1 MTEPAENSRSTPPTG
16 FLATGGGEAATG
28 RDAAAANA
36 RSNVLP
42 VQITYPPD
50 LPVSQRRDD
59 IAAAIR
65 DNQVVIVAGET
76 GSGKTTQLP
85 KILLELG
92 YGRIAHTQP
101 RRIAARTIAERIADE
116 LGSELG
122 GLVGYKVRFT
132 DQVSRDTRVTLMTDG
147 ILLAALRGD
156 RELKNYDAIIIDE
169 AHERS
174 LTIDFLLGYLKQ
186 LLPRR
191 PELKLIITSATIDPA
206 SFATHFAALPGP
218 GNGNDPG
225 IGSSGIPTPARTPV
239 PPPPPVIEVSGRTF
253 PVEIRYR
260 PLVPDAP
267 MPDQMKE
274 KPPGSAQLR
283 DKGGGTEA
291 EFLHL
296 VEEAEEEEGAATPR
310 DAIDMIDGVIAAVDE
325 LGREGDGDVLVFFS
339 GENEIRDAADAL
351 TGHFAR
357 QGPRGAATEVLPLYS
372 RLSAAE
378 QHRVFERAPAGIRRR
393 IILATNVAETSL
405 TVPGIRYVVDTGTAR
420 ISRYSARAKVQRLPI
435 EPISQASA
443 NQRSGRSGRTS
454 EGIAIRLYSELDYT
468 KRPEYTDP
476 EILRTNLAAVIL
488 QMIALGLGDIER
500 FPFLQPPDKRG
511 ITDGVDLLLE
521 LNAIEVPSAGKPVGA
536 HRITRIGREIAQL
549 PVDPRYARMVVEAQ
563 KLGVAREVIAI
574 VAGLSIQDPRERPV
588 EKRERADQLHNRF
601 RDPTSDFITLLNLW
615 NHLQTRQRELSG
627 NQFRKEVRAE
637 FLNYLRIREWA
648 DVERQIRRQ
657 VKGAGKQ
664 PVGSG
669 GGGEGE
675 TGGAD
680 ISGADATAIHKAI
693 LSGLLSHIGL
703 KDSAKRDYIGA
714 RQRRFVLY
722 PGSGLAKKQPDS
734 VMAAELV
741 ETSRLFARTVAV
753 IDPAWAESLAGDLAK
768 RQYSEPRWEKRQ
780 GAAVVDEKITLF
792 GVPIVP
798 RRRAQLSRID
808 PAQARELFI
817 RHALVEGDWD
827 TSRIDKRLT
836 AFVRDNA
843 RVRRELEQIEERS
856 RRRDILL
863 DDEKI
868 VDFFEARVP
877 ADVTDVRRFE
887 RWWRDARREH
897 PDTLTITR
905 DDLVEAEQLPDDDG
919 SYPTRLTLGDQTLS
933 IGYRFEP
940 GAADD
945 GVTVTV
951 PLPLLPRLD
960 TAGFDWLVPG
970 LRHELVTALLKT
982 LPKSIRRNVVPAA
995 DWATK
1000 LLAAVPPAADLRELS
1015 ITEFLATEIRRQTFT
1030 PVDPDDFDR
1039 DRLPAHL
1046 RMGYAVVDDRGG
1058 RLARGT
1064 DLTAL
1069 QSKLRERGRDSV
1081 ARVATA
1087 AAKSP
1092 IERGGITVWDD
1103 AIGAG
1108 PGGDGGTPG
1117 TLPRQLDM
1125 RRGETT
1131 IRAYPALVDEGSSV
1145 AIRLHTSVAD
1155 QMAAH
1160 RAGVRRLVQL
1170 GIASPLAYIQEH
1182 LTSAEK
1188 LNLAASP
1195 YRSTAALIDD
1205 ALRAVI
1211 DAELDALPDL
1221 PWTRATFEAVRDA
1234 VNAGLPDR
1242 LFRIVAITAAV
1253 LAAAREADAAISR
1266 TASLALMAP
1275 LANCRSQLDALV
1287 FDGFIGR
1294 TGLDRL
1300 PRLVIYLRGI
1310 THRIEKLADNAGR
1323 DRQGLNEVEIATE
1336 LYELAGG
1343 TLPLGVT
1350 TRPDLVP
1357 VRWMLEEL
1365 RLSVFAQT
1373 LGAQG
1378 PVSVQRVRKALSG
1391 ER

>member
-1 MTEPAENSRSTPPTG
+1 MTQRSDRPAPRMPG
-16 FLATGGGEAATG
+16 LA
-28 RDAAAANA
+28 
-36 RSNVLP
+36 V
-42 VQITYPPD
+42 TYPPD

-65 DNQVVIVAGET
+65 DHQVVIVAGET

-92 YGRIAHTQP
+92 RERIAHTQP
-101 RRIAARTIAERIADE
+101 RRIAARTIAERVAEE

-122 GLVGYKVRFT
+122 ALVGYKVRFT
-132 DQVSRDTRVTLMTDG
+132 DQVSKSTRVTLMTDG

-156 RELKNYDAIIIDE
+156 RELRGYDAIIIDE

-191 PELKLIITSATIDPA
+191 PELKLIITSATIDPE
-206 SFATHFAALPGP
+206 SFAKHFAAA
-218 GNGNDPG
+218 D
-225 IGSSGIPTPARTPV
+225 GSPAPI
-239 PPPPPVIEVSGRTF
+239 IEVSGRTF

-260 PLVPDAP
+260 PLVPDGADTENRSTDYP
-267 MPDQMKE
+267 GDPDDDE
-274 KPPGSAQLR
+274 ADGPSTPG
-283 DKGGGTEA
+283 E
-291 EFLHL
+291 
-296 VEEAEEEEGAATPR
+296 
-310 DAIDMIDGVIAAVDE
+310 AIDMIDGVIAAVDE

-351 TGHFAR
+351 TGHLAR
-357 QGPRGAATEVLPLYS
+357 QGPRGAGTEVLPLYG

-393 IILATNVAETSL
+393 IVLATNVAETSL

-454 EGIAIRLYSELDYT
+454 DGIAIRLYSQLDYE
-468 KRPEYTDP
+468 KRPEFTDP

-488 QMIALGLGDIER
+488 QMISLGLGDIES

-511 ITDGVDLLLE
+511 IADGLDLLLE
-521 LNAIEVPSAGKPVGA
+521 LSAVESKDGA

-549 PVDPRYARMVVEAQ
+549 PLDPRYARMVVEAQ

-601 RDPTSDFITLLNLW
+601 RDPTSDFISLLNLW
-615 NHLQTRQRELSG
+615 NHLQRRQKDLSG
-627 NQFRKEVRAE
+627 NQFRKEVRSE

-657 VKGAGKQ
+657 TKGVGKHAAD
-664 PVGSG
+664 
-669 GGGEGE
+669 GEN
-675 TGGAD
+675 AV
-680 ISGADATAIHKAI
+680 DATLIHKAI

-703 KDSAKRDYIGA
+703 KDAAKRDYLGA
-714 RQRRFVLY
+714 RQRRFVLF
-722 PGSGLAKKQPDS
+722 PGSGLAKKQPDA

-753 IDPAWAESLAGDLAK
+753 IDPAWAEPHAGDLAK

-780 GAAVVDEKITLF
+780 GAAVVDEKVTLF
-792 GVPIVP
+792 GVPIIP
-798 RRRAQLSRID
+798 RRRAQLARLD
-808 PAQARELFI
+808 PALARELFI
-817 RHALVEGDWD
+817 RHALVEGEWD
-827 TSRIDKRLT
+827 TTRLDKRLT
-836 AFVRDNA
+836 AFIRDNA
-843 RVRRELEQIEERS
+843 RVRRELEQLEERS

-868 VDFFEARVP
+868 VEFFEQRIP

-933 IGYRFEP
+933 VGYRFEP

-982 LPKSIRRNVVPAA
+982 LPKPIRRNVVPAA

-1000 LLAAVPPAADLRELS
+1000 LLAAVPPGADLRELS

-1030 PVDPDDFDR
+1030 PVDPDDFDL

-1069 QSKLRERGRDSV
+1069 QQKLRDRGRDSV

-1092 IERGGITVWDD
+1092 IERGGITAWDD
-1103 AIGAG
+1103 TVGQS
-1108 PGGDGGTPG
+1108 G
-1117 TLPRQLDM
+1117 TLPQQLEM

-1131 IRAYPALVDEGSSV
+1131 IRAYPALVDEGGSV
-1145 AIRLHTSVAD
+1145 ALKLQTSIVE
-1155 QMAAH
+1155 QVAAH

-1170 GIASPLAYIQEH
+1170 GVASPLAYIQEH

-1188 LNLAASP
+1188 LSLAASP
-1195 YRSTAALIDD
+1195 YRSNAALIDD

-1211 DAELDALPDL
+1211 DAEIASTSSDARDALP
-1221 PWTRATFEAVRDA
+1221 WSREQFESLRDR

-1242 LFRIVAITAAV
+1242 LFGIVATAAAV
-1253 LAAAREADAAISR
+1253 LAAAREVDVLISR
-1266 TASLALMAP
+1266 SSSLQLMAP
-1275 LANCRSQLDALV
+1275 LAEAREQLNTLV

-1300 PRLVIYLRGI
+1300 PRLTVYLRGI
-1310 THRIEKLADNAGR
+1310 TYRVERLADNLGR
-1323 DRQGLNEVEIATE
+1323 DRAWMLEVQQAAE
-1336 LYELAGG
+1336 LYTAAGG
-1343 TLPLGVT
+1343 TLPLAADPEP
-1350 TRPDLVP
+1350 RIREA
-1357 VRWMLEEL
+1357 RWMLEEL
-1365 RLSVFAQT
+1365 RLSLFAQP
-1373 LGAQG
+1373 LGARG
-1378 PVSVQRVRKALSG
+1378 PISVQRIRKQLSA
-1391 ER
+1391 

>member
-1 MTEPAENSRSTPPTG
+1 MTDLPDRPT
-16 FLATGGGEAATG
+16 LA
-28 RDAAAANA
+28 
-36 RSNVLP
+36 
-42 VQITYPPD
+42 ITYPPD

-92 YGRIAHTQP
+92 RERIAHTQP
-101 RRIAARTIAERIADE
+101 RRIAARTIAERVAE
-116 LGSELG
+116 EVGSELG

-132 DQVSRDTRVTLMTDG
+132 DQVGRDTRVTLMTDG

-156 RELKNYDAIIIDE
+156 RELTNYDAIIIDE

-206 SFATHFAALPGP
+206 SFAKHFADAQG
-218 GNGNDPG
+218 
-225 IGSSGIPTPARTPV
+225 TPAPI
-239 PPPPPVIEVSGRTF
+239 IEVSGRTF
-253 PVEIRYR
+253 PVEVRYR
-260 PLVPDAP
+260 PLVPDGADLENLTD
-267 MPDQMKE
+267 PDDDE
-274 KPPGSAQLR
+274 SDGPSTPG
-283 DKGGGTEA
+283 E
-291 EFLHL
+291 
-296 VEEAEEEEGAATPR
+296 
-310 DAIDMIDGVIAAVDE
+310 AIDMIEGVIAAVDE
-325 LGREGDGDVLVFFS
+325 LGREGDGDVLCFFS

-351 TGHFAR
+351 TGHLSR
-357 QGPRGAATEVLPLYS
+357 QGPRGAGTEVLPLYG

-378 QHRVFERAPAGIRRR
+378 QHRVFERARPGIRRR

-454 EGIAIRLYSELDYT
+454 DGIAIRLYSEADYE
-468 KRPEYTDP
+468 KRPAYTDP

-488 QMIALGLGDIER
+488 QMISLGLGDIEQ

-511 ITDGVDLLLE
+511 IKDGLDLLLE
-521 LNAIEVPSAGKPVGA
+521 LRAVELRDGA

-549 PVDPRYARMVVEAQ
+549 PLDPRYARMVVEAGR
-563 KLGVAREVIAI
+563 LGVAREVIAI

-615 NHLQTRQRELSG
+615 NHLQRRQRELSG
-627 NQFRKEVRAE
+627 NQFRKEVRSE

-648 DVERQIRRQ
+648 DVERQVRRQ
-657 VKGAGKQ
+657 TKGALEQKA
-664 PVGSG
+664 
-669 GGGEGE
+669 
-675 TGGAD
+675 GA
-680 ISGADATAIHKAI
+680 ISGRRRDASADDRPGRRDTESGAADATAIHKAI

-703 KDSAKRDYIGA
+703 KDTAKRDYLGA
-714 RQRRFVLY
+714 RQRRFVLF
-722 PGSGLAKKQPDS
+722 PGSGLAKKQPDA

-753 IDPAWAESLAGDLAK
+753 IDPAWAEPLAGDLAK
-768 RQYSEPRWEKRQ
+768 RQYSEPRWEKKQ

-798 RRRAQLSRID
+798 RRRAQLARLD
-808 PAQARELFI
+808 APQARELFI

-827 TSRIDKRLT
+827 TSRLDKRLT
-836 AFVRDNA
+836 AFLRTNQQL
-843 RVRRELEQIEERS
+843 RRELEKLEERQ

-863 DDEKI
+863 DDERL
-868 VDFFEARVP
+868 VDFYDARLP

-887 RWWRDARREH
+887 RWWRDARAEH
-897 PDTLTITR
+897 PDLLTLTR
-905 DDLVEAEQLPDDDG
+905 ADLVEAEELPDIDDT

-933 IGYRFEP
+933 VGYRFEP

-970 LRHELVTALLKT
+970 LRLELVTALIKS
-982 LPKSIRRNVVPAA
+982 LPKAIRRNVVPAA
-995 DWATK
+995 DWAK
-1000 LLAAVPPAADLRELS
+1000 RLLDAVPPDADLLEVS
-1015 ITEFLATEIRRQTFT
+1015 ITDFLAAEIRRQTYT
-1030 PVDPDDFDR
+1030 PVDPGDFDL

-1046 RMGYAVVDDRGG
+1046 RMGYAVVDDRGK

-1069 QSKLRERGRDSV
+1069 QGKLKTRTRDSV

-1087 AAKSP
+1087 AARSP
-1092 IERGGITVWDD
+1092 IERGGITTWDD
-1103 AIGAG
+1103 ALGAG
-1108 PGGDGGTPG
+1108 GVI
-1117 TLPRQLDM
+1117 PRQLDV

-1131 IRAYPALVDEGSSV
+1131 IRGYPALVDEGAAV
-1145 AIRLHTSVAD
+1145 ALRLQTTIDD
-1155 QMAAH
+1155 QRKAH
-1160 RAGVRRLVQL
+1160 RAGVRRLMQL
-1170 GIASPLAYIQEH
+1170 GVPSPLSYVQEH
-1182 LTSAEK
+1182 LTHAEK
-1188 LNLAASP
+1188 LTLAASP

-1205 ALRAVI
+1205 AVRAVI
-1211 DAELDALPDL
+1211 EAELDARPEL
-1221 PWTRATFEAVRDA
+1221 PWTRTEFEAVRDA

-1242 LFRIVAITAAV
+1242 LFRIVATCASV
-1253 LAAAREADAAISR
+1253 LTAAREADVAISR
-1266 TASLALMAP
+1266 TSSLALMAP
-1275 LANCRSQLDALV
+1275 LADCRAQLDALV
-1287 FDGFIGR
+1287 FDGFLGR

-1300 PRLVIYLRGI
+1300 PRLPVYLRGI
-1310 THRIEKLADNAGR
+1310 AHRVDKLSENPGR
-1323 DRQGLNEVEIATE
+1323 DRQSLTDVQSAIE
-1336 LYELAGG
+1336 LYTSAGG
-1343 TLPLGVT
+1343 TLPLT
-1350 TRPDLVP
+1350 ADCRAELVP

-1365 RLSVFAQT
+1365 RLSLFAQQ

-1378 PVSVQRVRKALSG
+1378 PISVQRIRKALTA
-1391 ER
+1391 

>member
-1 MTEPAENSRSTPPTG
+1 MSAPAETPP
-16 FLATGGGEAATG
+16 ADASAPAATPAVG
-28 RDAAAANA
+28 LR
-36 RSNVLP
+36 
-42 VQITYPPD
+42 IHYPPD

-92 YGRIAHTQP
+92 RERIAHTQP
-101 RRIAARTIAERIADE
+101 RRIAARTIAERVAEE

-132 DQVSRDTRVTLMTDG
+132 DQVGKNTRVTLMTDG

-191 PELKLIITSATIDPA
+191 PELKLIITSATIDPE
-206 SFATHFAALPGP
+206 SFAKHFAAA
-218 GNGNDPG
+218 D
-225 IGSSGIPTPARTPV
+225 GSPAPI
-239 PPPPPVIEVSGRTF
+239 IEVSGRTF

-260 PLVPDAP
+260 PLVPDGADTDNLTD
-267 MPDQMKE
+267 PDDTAFIDTVADG
-274 KPPGSAQLR
+274 PSTPG
-283 DKGGGTEA
+283 E
-291 EFLHL
+291 
-296 VEEAEEEEGAATPR
+296 
-310 DAIDMIDGVIAAVDE
+310 AIDMIEGVIAAVDE

-351 TGHFAR
+351 TGHLAR
-357 QGPRGAATEVLPLYS
+357 QGPRGAGTEVLPLYG

-393 IILATNVAETSL
+393 IVLATNVAETSL

-420 ISRYSARAKVQRLPI
+420 ISRYSARSKVQRLPI

-454 EGIAIRLYSELDYT
+454 DGIAIRLYSELDYT

-488 QMIALGLGDIER
+488 QMISLGLGDIEQ

-511 ITDGVDLLLE
+511 IADGLDLLLE
-521 LNAIEVPSAGKPVGA
+521 LGAVDKKDGA
-536 HRITRIGREIAQL
+536 HRITRVGREIAQL
-549 PVDPRYARMVVEAQ
+549 PLDPRYARMVVEAQ

-615 NHLQTRQRELSG
+615 NHLQRRQKELSG
-627 NQFRKEVRAE
+627 NQFRKEVRGE

-657 VKGAGKQ
+657 AKGVSKHAAD
-664 PVGSG
+664 
-669 GGGEGE
+669 GEN
-675 TGGAD
+675 AV
-680 ISGADATAIHKAI
+680 DATLIHKAI

-703 KDSAKRDYIGA
+703 KDTAKRDYLGA

-722 PGSGLAKKQPDS
+722 PGSGLAKKQPDA

-753 IDPAWAESLAGDLAK
+753 IDPAWAEPLAGELAK
-768 RQYSEPRWEKRQ
+768 RSFSEPRWEKRQ
-780 GAAVVDEKITLF
+780 GAAVVDEKVTLF
-792 GVPIVP
+792 GVPIIP

-808 PAQARELFI
+808 PALARELFI
-817 RHALVEGDWD
+817 RHALVDGEWD
-827 TSRIDKRLT
+827 TSRLDKRLT
-836 AFVRDNA
+836 AFLRDNA
-843 RVRRELEQIEERS
+843 RVRRELEQLEERS

-868 VDFFEARVP
+868 VEFFEQRIP

-887 RWWRDARREH
+887 RWWRDAVREH
-897 PDTLTITR
+897 PETLTLTR
-905 DDLVEAEQLPDDDG
+905 DDLVEAEQLPADDG

-933 IGYRFEP
+933 VGYRFEP

-970 LRHELVTALLKT
+970 LRLELVTALLKS

-995 DWATK
+995 DWAAK
-1000 LLAAVPPAADLRELS
+1000 LLAAVPPDADLRELS

-1030 PVDPDDFDR
+1030 PVEPGDFDL
-1039 DRLPAHL
+1039 DRLPTHL

-1058 RLARGT
+1058 KLARGT

-1069 QSKLRERGRDSV
+1069 QQKLRERTRDSV
-1081 ARVATA
+1081 AKVASA

-1103 AIGAG
+1103 TIGTG
-1108 PGGDGGTPG
+1108 SGGDGGAGG

-1131 IRAYPALVDEGSSV
+1131 IRAYPALVDEGGSV
-1145 AIRLHTSVAD
+1145 AIRLQTSVAD
-1155 QMAAH
+1155 QVAAH

-1170 GIASPLAYIQEH
+1170 GVPSPLAYIQEH

-1188 LNLAASP
+1188 LSLGASP

-1205 ALRAVI
+1205 SLRAVI
-1211 DAELDALPDL
+1211 DAELSDGPDALP
-1221 PWTRATFEAVRDA
+1221 WSREQFESLRDR

-1242 LFRIVAITAAV
+1242 LFGIVATTAAV
-1253 LAAAREADAAISR
+1253 LAAAREVDVLIGRSS
-1266 TASLALMAP
+1266 SLQLMAP
-1275 LANCRSQLDALV
+1275 LADAREQLNALV
-1287 FDGFIGR
+1287 HDGFIGR
-1294 TGLDRL
+1294 TGLARL
-1300 PRLVIYLRGI
+1300 PRLVVYLRGI
-1310 THRIEKLADNAGR
+1310 SHRVERLADNLGR
-1323 DRQGLNEVEIATE
+1323 DRAWMLEVQQAVE
-1336 LYELAGG
+1336 LYTAAGG
-1343 TLPLGVT
+1343 TLPVAADPEP
-1350 TRPDLVP
+1350 RIREA
-1357 VRWMLEEL
+1357 RWMLEEL
-1365 RLSVFAQT
+1365 RLSLFAQP

-1378 PVSVQRVRKALSG
+1378 PISVQRIRKQLSA
-1391 ER
+1391 

>member
-1 MTEPAENSRSTPPTG
+1 MTAPAETPP
-16 FLATGGGEAATG
+16 A
-28 RDAAAANA
+28 DPSAAAASPKSA
-36 RSNVLP
+36 ATTATGLR
-42 VQITYPPD
+42 IHYPPE

-92 YGRIAHTQP
+92 RESIAHTQP
-101 RRIAARTIAERIADE
+101 RRIAARTIAERVAEE

-132 DQVSRDTRVTLMTDG
+132 DQVSKSTRVTLMTDG

-156 RELKNYDAIIIDE
+156 RELRAYDAIIIDE

-206 SFATHFAALPGP
+206 SFAKHFAAA
-218 GNGNDPG
+218 D
-225 IGSSGIPTPARTPV
+225 GSPAPI
-239 PPPPPVIEVSGRTF
+239 IEVSGRTF
-253 PVEIRYR
+253 PVEVRYR
-260 PLVPDAP
+260 PLVPDGADTENLTD
-267 MPDQMKE
+267 PDDDE
-274 KPPGSAQLR
+274 SDGPSTPG
-283 DKGGGTEA
+283 E
-291 EFLHL
+291 
-296 VEEAEEEEGAATPR
+296 
-310 DAIDMIDGVIAAVDE
+310 AIDMIEGVIAAVDE

-351 TGHFAR
+351 TGHLAR
-357 QGPRGAATEVLPLYS
+357 QGPRGAGTEVLPLYG

-393 IILATNVAETSL
+393 IVLATNVAETSL

-420 ISRYSARAKVQRLPI
+420 ISRYSARSKVQRLPI

-454 EGIAIRLYSELDYT
+454 DGIAIRLYSELDYAT

-488 QMIALGLGDIER
+488 QMISLGLGDIEQ

-511 ITDGVDLLLE
+511 IADGLDLLLE
-521 LNAIEVPSAGKPVGA
+521 LSAVEKRDGT

-549 PVDPRYARMVVEAQ
+549 PLDPRYARMVVEAQ

-615 NHLQTRQRELSG
+615 NHLQRRQKELSG
-627 NQFRKEVRAE
+627 NQFRKEVRSE

-657 VKGAGKQ
+657 TKGVGKHAAD
-664 PVGSG
+664 
-669 GGGEGE
+669 GEN
-675 TGGAD
+675 A
-680 ISGADATAIHKAI
+680 ADATLVHRAI

-703 KDSAKRDYIGA
+703 KDTAKRDYLGA

-722 PGSGLAKKQPDS
+722 PGSGLAKKQPEA

-753 IDPAWAESLAGDLAK
+753 IDPAWAEPLAGELAK
-768 RQYSEPRWEKRQ
+768 RSHSEPRWEKRQ
-780 GAAVVDEKITLF
+780 GAAVVDEKVTLF
-792 GVPIVP
+792 GVPIIP

-808 PAQARELFI
+808 PALARELFI
-817 RHALVEGDWD
+817 RHALVEGEWD
-827 TSRIDKRLT
+827 TSRLDKRLT
-836 AFVRDNA
+836 AFLRDNA
-843 RVRRELEQIEERS
+843 RVRRELEQLEERS

-868 VDFFEARVP
+868 VEFFEARIP

-887 RWWRDARREH
+887 RWWRDALKQH
-897 PDTLTITR
+897 PETLTLTR
-905 DDLVEAEQLPDDDG
+905 DDLVEAEQLPADDG

-933 IGYRFEP
+933 VGYRFEP

-970 LRHELVTALLKT
+970 LRLELVTALLKT
-982 LPKSIRRNVVPAA
+982 LPKAIRRNVVPAA
-995 DWATK
+995 DWAAK
-1000 LLAAVPPAADLRELS
+1000 LLAAVPPGADLRELS
-1015 ITEFLATEIRRQTFT
+1015 ITEFLATEIRRQTYT
-1030 PVDPDDFDR
+1030 PVEPDDFDL

-1046 RMGYAVVDDRGG
+1046 RMGYAVVDERGSK
-1058 RLARGT
+1058 LARGT

-1069 QSKLRERGRDSV
+1069 QQKLRERGRDSV

-1092 IERGGITVWDD
+1092 IERGGITTWDD
-1103 AIGAG
+1103 TIGKG
-1108 PGGDGGTPG
+1108 SGGDGGGG

-1125 RRGETT
+1125 RRGDTT

-1145 AIRLHTSVAD
+1145 AIRLQTSVAD
-1155 QMAAH
+1155 QVAAH

-1170 GIASPLAYIQEH
+1170 GVPSPLAYIQEH

-1188 LNLAASP
+1188 LSLGASP

-1211 DAELDALPDL
+1211 DEELAASAADARDALP
-1221 PWTRATFEAVRDA
+1221 WSREQFESLRDR

-1242 LFRIVAITAAV
+1242 LFGIVATTAAV
-1253 LAAAREADAAISR
+1253 LAAAREVDVLIARSS
-1266 TASLALMAP
+1266 SLQLMAP
-1275 LANCRSQLDALV
+1275 LADAREQLNALV
-1287 FDGFIGR
+1287 HDGFIGR
-1294 TGLDRL
+1294 TGLARL

-1310 THRIEKLADNAGR
+1310 IHRVERLADNLGR
-1323 DRQGLNEVEIATE
+1323 DRAWMLEVQQAVE
-1336 LYELAGG
+1336 LYTAAGA
-1343 TLPLGVT
+1343 TLPLAADPEP
-1350 TRPDLVP
+1350 RIREA
-1357 VRWMLEEL
+1357 RWMLEEL
-1365 RLSVFAQT
+1365 RLSLFAQP

-1378 PVSVQRVRKALSG
+1378 PISVQRIRKQLSG
-1391 ER
+1391 

>member
-1 MTEPAENSRSTPPTG
+1 MTAPAETPPDD
-16 FLATGGGEAATG
+16 LSASAATV
-28 RDAAAANA
+28 R
-36 RSNVLP
+36 
-42 VQITYPPD
+42 IHYPPD

-92 YGRIAHTQP
+92 RLSLAHTQP
-101 RRIAARTIAERIADE
+101 RRIAARTIAERVAEE

-132 DQVSRDTRVTLMTDG
+132 DQVGRDTRVTLMTDG

-191 PELKLIITSATIDPA
+191 PELKLIITSATIDPE
-206 SFATHFAALPGP
+206 SFAKHFADAQGA
-218 GNGNDPG
+218 
-225 IGSSGIPTPARTPV
+225 PAPI
-239 PPPPPVIEVSGRTF
+239 IEVSGRTF

-260 PLVPDAP
+260 PLVPDGADTENLSTDYP
-267 MPDQMKE
+267 GDPDDDE
-274 KPPGSAQLR
+274 SDGPSTPG
-283 DKGGGTEA
+283 E
-291 EFLHL
+291 
-296 VEEAEEEEGAATPR
+296 
-310 DAIDMIDGVIAAVDE
+310 AIDMIEGVIAAVDE

-351 TGHFAR
+351 TGHLAR
-357 QGPRGAATEVLPLYS
+357 QGPRGAGTEVLPLYG

-393 IILATNVAETSL
+393 IVLATNVAETSL

-420 ISRYSARAKVQRLPI
+420 ISRYSARSKVQRLPI

-443 NQRSGRSGRTS
+443 HQRSGRSGRTS
-454 EGIAIRLYSELDYT
+454 DGIAIRLYSELDYM

-488 QMIALGLGDIER
+488 QMISLGLGDIEQ

-511 ITDGVDLLLE
+511 IADGLDLLRE
-521 LNAIEVPSAGKPVGA
+521 LGAIETGAGA
-536 HRITRIGREIAQL
+536 NRITRVGREIAQL
-549 PVDPRYARMVVEAQ
+549 PLDPRYARMVVEAQ

-615 NHLQTRQRELSG
+615 NHLQRRQRELSG
-627 NQFRKEVRAE
+627 NQFRKEVRGE

-657 VKGAGKQ
+657 TKGVGKHAAD
-664 PVGSG
+664 
-669 GGGEGE
+669 GEN
-675 TGGAD
+675 A
-680 ISGADATAIHKAI
+680 ADATLIHKAI

-703 KDSAKRDYIGA
+703 KDTAKRDYLGA

-722 PGSGLAKKQPDS
+722 PGSGLAKKQPDA

-753 IDPAWAESLAGDLAK
+753 IDPAWAEPLAGELAK
-768 RQYSEPRWEKRQ
+768 RSFSEPRWEKRQ
-780 GAAVVDEKITLF
+780 GAAVVDEKVTLF
-792 GVPIVP
+792 GVPIIP

-808 PAQARELFI
+808 PALARELFI
-817 RHALVEGDWD
+817 RHALVEGEWD
-827 TSRIDKRLT
+827 TSRLDKRLT
-836 AFVRDNA
+836 AFLRDNA
-843 RVRRELEQIEERS
+843 RVRRELEQLEERS

-863 DDEKI
+863 DDERI
-868 VDFFEARVP
+868 VEFFEARIP

-887 RWWRDARREH
+887 RWWRDALREH
-897 PDTLTITR
+897 PEHLTLTR
-905 DDLVEAEQLPDDDG
+905 DDLVEAEQLPADDG

-933 IGYRFEP
+933 VGYRFEP

-970 LRHELVTALLKT
+970 LRLELVTALLKT
-982 LPKSIRRNVVPAA
+982 LPKAIRRNVVPAA
-995 DWATK
+995 DWAAR
-1000 LLAAVPPAADLRELS
+1000 LLAAVPPGADLRELS

-1030 PVDPDDFDR
+1030 PVDPDDFDF
-1039 DRLPAHL
+1039 DRLPPHL
-1046 RMGYAVVDDRGG
+1046 RMGYAVVDERGSK
-1058 RLARGT
+1058 LARGT

-1069 QSKLRERGRDSV
+1069 QQKLRERTRDSV
-1081 ARVATA
+1081 AKVATA

-1092 IERGGITVWDD
+1092 IERGGITTWDD
-1103 AIGAG
+1103 TIGKG
-1108 PGGDGGTPG
+1108 SGGDGGGG
-1117 TLPRQLDM
+1117 TLPRQLEM

-1131 IRAYPALVDEGSSV
+1131 IRAYPALVDEGGSV
-1145 AIRLHTSVAD
+1145 SIRLQTSVAD
-1155 QMAAH
+1155 QVAAH

-1170 GIASPLAYIQEH
+1170 GVPSPLAYIQEH
-1182 LTSAEK
+1182 LTGPEK
-1188 LNLAASP
+1188 LSLGASP

-1211 DAELDALPDL
+1211 DAELSVGPDALP
-1221 PWTRATFEAVRDA
+1221 WSREQFESLRDR

-1242 LFRIVAITAAV
+1242 LFGIVATAAAV
-1253 LAAAREADAAISR
+1253 LAAAREVDVLIGRSS
-1266 TASLALMAP
+1266 SLQLMAP
-1275 LANCRSQLDALV
+1275 LADAREQLNALV
-1287 FDGFIGR
+1287 HDGFIGR
-1294 TGLDRL
+1294 TGLARL
-1300 PRLVIYLRGI
+1300 PRLVVYLRGI
-1310 THRIEKLADNAGR
+1310 SYRVERLADNLGR
-1323 DRQGLNEVEIATE
+1323 DRAWMLEVQQAVE
-1336 LYELAGG
+1336 LYTAAGG
-1343 TLPLGVT
+1343 TLPLGADPEP
-1350 TRPDLVP
+1350 RIRDA
-1357 VRWMLEEL
+1357 RWMLEEL
-1365 RLSVFAQT
+1365 RLSLFAQP

-1378 PVSVQRVRKALSG
+1378 PISVQRIRKQLAG
-1391 ER
+1391 

>member
-1 MTEPAENSRSTPPTG
+1 MTADADHPEPRIPGLVIA
-16 FLATGGGEAATG
+16 
-28 RDAAAANA
+28 
-36 RSNVLP
+36 
-42 VQITYPPD
+42 YPED

-92 YGRIAHTQP
+92 RESIAHTQP
-101 RRIAARTIAERIADE
+101 RRIAARTIAERVADE

-132 DQVSRDTRVTLMTDG
+132 DQVGKNTRVTLMTDG

-156 RELKNYDAIIIDE
+156 RELRAYDAIIIDE

-191 PELKLIITSATIDPA
+191 PELKLIITSATIDPE
-206 SFATHFAALPGP
+206 SFAKHFADAQG
-218 GNGNDPG
+218 
-225 IGSSGIPTPARTPV
+225 TPAPI
-239 PPPPPVIEVSGRTF
+239 IEVSGRTF

-260 PLVPDAP
+260 PLVPDGADTDNLTD
-267 MPDQMKE
+267 PDDDE
-274 KPPGSAQLR
+274 ADGPSTPG
-283 DKGGGTEA
+283 E
-291 EFLHL
+291 
-296 VEEAEEEEGAATPR
+296 
-310 DAIDMIDGVIAAVDE
+310 AIDMIEGVIAAVDE

-351 TGHFAR
+351 TGHLAR
-357 QGPRGAATEVLPLYS
+357 QGPRGAGTEVLPLYG

-420 ISRYSARAKVQRLPI
+420 ISRYSARSKVQRLPI

-454 EGIAIRLYSELDYT
+454 DGIAIRLYSELDYT

-488 QMIALGLGDIER
+488 QMISLGLGDIEQ

-511 ITDGVDLLLE
+511 IADGLDLLLE
-521 LNAIEVPSAGKPVGA
+521 LGAVDKKDGA
-536 HRITRIGREIAQL
+536 HRITRVGREIAQL
-549 PVDPRYARMVVEAQ
+549 PLDPRYARMVVEAQ
-563 KLGVAREVIAI
+563 KLGVAREIIAI

-615 NHLQTRQRELSG
+615 NHLQRRQRELSG
-627 NQFRKEVRAE
+627 NQFRKEVRSE

-657 VKGAGKQ
+657 TKGVGKH
-664 PVGSG
+664 PAD
-669 GGGEGE
+669 GE
-675 TGGAD
+675 
-680 ISGADATAIHKAI
+680 SGADATAIHKAI

-703 KDSAKRDYIGA
+703 KDTAKRDYLGA

-722 PGSGLAKKQPDS
+722 PGSGLAKKQPDA

-753 IDPAWAESLAGDLAK
+753 IDPAWAEPLAGELAK
-768 RQYSEPRWEKRQ
+768 RSFSEPRWEKRQ
-780 GAAVVDEKITLF
+780 GAAVVDEKVTLF
-792 GVPIVP
+792 GVPIIP

-808 PAQARELFI
+808 PALARELFI
-817 RHALVEGDWD
+817 RHALVEGEWD
-827 TSRIDKRLT
+827 TSRLDKRLT
-836 AFVRDNA
+836 AFLRDNA
-843 RVRRELEQIEERS
+843 RVRRELEQLEERS

-868 VDFFEARVP
+868 VEFFETRIP

-887 RWWRDARREH
+887 RWWRDALREH
-897 PDTLTITR
+897 PETLTLTR
-905 DDLVEAEQLPDDDG
+905 DDLVEAEQLPADDG

-933 IGYRFEP
+933 VGYRFEP

-970 LRHELVTALLKT
+970 LRLELVTALLKT
-982 LPKSIRRNVVPAA
+982 LPKAIRRNVVPAA
-995 DWATK
+995 DWAAR
-1000 LLAAVPPAADLRELS
+1000 LLAAVPPGADLREQS

-1030 PVDPDDFDR
+1030 PVDPDDFDL
-1039 DRLPAHL
+1039 DRLPPHL
-1046 RMGYAVVDDRGG
+1046 RMGYAVVDERGSK
-1058 RLARGT
+1058 LARGT

-1069 QSKLRERGRDSV
+1069 QQKLRERTRDSV

-1092 IERGGITVWDD
+1092 IERGGITAWDD
-1103 AIGAG
+1103 TIGTG
-1108 PGGDGGTPG
+1108 SGGDGGAGG

-1131 IRAYPALVDEGSSV
+1131 IRAYPALVDEGGSV
-1145 AIRLHTSVAD
+1145 AIRLQTSVAD
-1155 QMAAH
+1155 QVAAH

-1170 GIASPLAYIQEH
+1170 GVPSPLAYIQEH

-1188 LNLAASP
+1188 LSLGASP

-1211 DAELDALPDL
+1211 DAELSDARDALP
-1221 PWTRATFEAVRDA
+1221 WSREQFESLRDR

-1242 LFRIVAITAAV
+1242 LFGIVATAAAV
-1253 LAAAREADAAISR
+1253 LAAAREVDVLIGRSS
-1266 TASLALMAP
+1266 SLQLMAP
-1275 LANCRSQLDALV
+1275 LADAREQLNALV
-1287 FDGFIGR
+1287 HDGFIGR
-1294 TGLDRL
+1294 TGLARL

-1310 THRIEKLADNAGR
+1310 IHRVERLADNLGR
-1323 DRQGLNEVEIATE
+1323 DRAWMLEVQQAAE
-1336 LYELAGG
+1336 LYTAAGG
-1343 TLPLGVT
+1343 TLPLAVDPEP
-1350 TRPDLVP
+1350 RIREA
-1357 VRWMLEEL
+1357 RWMLEEL
-1365 RLSVFAQT
+1365 RLSLFAQP

-1378 PVSVQRVRKALSG
+1378 PISVQRIRKQLASW
-1391 ER
+1391 

>member
-1 MTEPAENSRSTPPTG
+1 MTLPAATPPDEPSG
-16 FLATGGGEAATG
+16 SEATAATAQHE
-28 RDAAAANA
+28 RNA
-36 RSNVLP
+36 LRI
-42 VQITYPPD
+42 QYPPE

-92 YGRIAHTQP
+92 RESIAHTQP
-101 RRIAARTIAERIADE
+101 RRIAARTIAERVAEE

-132 DQVSRDTRVTLMTDG
+132 DQVSKNTRVTLMTDG

-191 PELKLIITSATIDPA
+191 PELKLIITSATIDPE
-206 SFATHFAALPGP
+206 SFAKHFAAA
-218 GNGNDPG
+218 D
-225 IGSSGIPTPARTPV
+225 GSPAPI
-239 PPPPPVIEVSGRTF
+239 IEVSGRTF

-260 PLVPDAP
+260 PLVPDGADTDNLTD
-267 MPDQMKE
+267 PDSDDDG
-274 KPPGSAQLR
+274 PSTPG
-283 DKGGGTEA
+283 E
-291 EFLHL
+291 
-296 VEEAEEEEGAATPR
+296 
-310 DAIDMIDGVIAAVDE
+310 AIDMIEGVIAAVDE

-351 TGHFAR
+351 TGHLAR
-357 QGPRGAATEVLPLYS
+357 QGPRGAGTEVLPLYG

-393 IILATNVAETSL
+393 IVLATNVAETSL

-420 ISRYSARAKVQRLPI
+420 ISRYSARSKVQRLPI

-454 EGIAIRLYSELDYT
+454 DGIAIRLYSELDYT

-488 QMIALGLGDIER
+488 QMISLGLGDIES

-511 ITDGVDLLLE
+511 IADGLDLLRE
-521 LNAIEVPSAGKPVGA
+521 LGTIENGAGA
-536 HRITRIGREIAQL
+536 NRITRVGREIAQL
-549 PVDPRYARMVVEAQ
+549 PLDPRYARMVVEAQ

-615 NHLQTRQRELSG
+615 NHLQRRQKELSG
-627 NQFRKEVRAE
+627 NQFRKEVRSE

-657 VKGAGKQ
+657 TKGVGKHAAD
-664 PVGSG
+664 
-669 GGGEGE
+669 GE
-675 TGGAD
+675 
-680 ISGADATAIHKAI
+680 SGADATAIHKAI

-703 KDSAKRDYIGA
+703 KDAAKRDYLGA

-722 PGSGLAKKQPDS
+722 PGSGLAKKQPDA

-753 IDPAWAESLAGDLAK
+753 IDPAWAEPLAGELAK
-768 RQYSEPRWEKRQ
+768 RSHSEPRWEKRQ
-780 GAAVVDEKITLF
+780 GAAVVDEKVTLF
-792 GVPIVP
+792 GVPIIP

-808 PAQARELFI
+808 PALARELFI
-817 RHALVEGDWD
+817 RHALVEGEWD
-827 TSRIDKRLT
+827 TSRLDKRLT
-836 AFVRDNA
+836 AFLRDNG
-843 RVRRELEQIEERS
+843 RVRRELEQLEERS

-863 DDEKI
+863 DDERI
-868 VDFFEARVP
+868 VEFFEQRIP

-887 RWWRDARREH
+887 RWWRDALREH
-897 PDTLTITR
+897 PETLTLTR
-905 DDLVEAEQLPDDDG
+905 DDLVEAEQLPADDG

-933 IGYRFEP
+933 VGYRFEP

-970 LRHELVTALLKT
+970 LRLELVTALLKT
-982 LPKSIRRNVVPAA
+982 LPKAIRRNVVPAA
-995 DWATK
+995 DWAAK
-1000 LLAAVPPAADLRELS
+1000 LLAAVPPGADLRELS
-1015 ITEFLATEIRRQTFT
+1015 ITEFLATEIRRQTYT
-1030 PVDPDDFDR
+1030 PVEPDDFDL
-1039 DRLPAHL
+1039 DRLPPHL
-1046 RMGYAVVDDRGG
+1046 RMGYAVVDERGSK
-1058 RLARGT
+1058 LARGT

-1069 QSKLRERGRDSV
+1069 QQKLRERGRDSV

-1092 IERGGITVWDD
+1092 IERGGITAWDD
-1103 AIGAG
+1103 TIGKG
-1108 PGGDGGTPG
+1108 SGGDGGGG

-1125 RRGETT
+1125 RRGDTT

-1145 AIRLHTSVAD
+1145 AIRLQTSVAD
-1155 QMAAH
+1155 QVAAH

-1170 GIASPLAYIQEH
+1170 GVPSPLAYIQEH

-1188 LNLAASP
+1188 LSLGASP

-1211 DAELDALPDL
+1211 DEELAASADDARDALP
-1221 PWTRATFEAVRDA
+1221 WNRAAFESLRDR

-1242 LFRIVAITAAV
+1242 LFGIVATTAAV
-1253 LAAAREADAAISR
+1253 LAAAREVDVLIARSS
-1266 TASLALMAP
+1266 SLALTAP
-1275 LANCRSQLDALV
+1275 LADAREQLNALV
-1287 FDGFIGR
+1287 HDGLIGR
-1294 TGLDRL
+1294 TGLARL

-1310 THRIEKLADNAGR
+1310 IHRVERLADNLGR
-1323 DRQGLNEVEIATE
+1323 DRAWMLEVQQAAE
-1336 LYELAGG
+1336 LYTAAGG
-1343 TLPLGVT
+1343 TLPLAADPEP
-1350 TRPDLVP
+1350 RIREA
-1357 VRWMLEEL
+1357 RWMLEEL
-1365 RLSVFAQT
+1365 RLSLFAQP

-1378 PVSVQRVRKALSG
+1378 PISVQRIRKQLSG
-1391 ER
+1391 